1 MPPTSRS
8 KSLAR
13 SKASRARGRPKGS
26 KNLKKTTKRGAYKG
40 ARKRNFQIRRA
51 PFVETKRRVHSEVA
65 ISNAGSAGTPSLNY
79 QIPINGLT
87 IDNDDAFTL
96 LDLASYYRNSHG
108 FEDHNVIGDSIFSKY
123 LKLKLQMKFP
133 EGTSM
138 IVNPVKVYLITGWV
152 TQPAGFTNNT
162 TPTDQGATASNLRAH
177 ISNQLKEYFDTRSDY
192 LKFTEKQTANVKIE
206 KWISIKPN
214 LNASIAAVPG
224 QIMFPDDPT
233 KPDGTQIIRA
243 TGAVPLVN
251 RSFTWKTMRKVHLTQ
266 GTSLPT
272 NTDAPNPDIQNLYPN
287 HNNWLPFALIYN
299 PNYERMRDVNNDDTT
314 MTVYWNDIHYYTD
327 S

>member
-1 MPPTSRS
+1 MPPTTKS

-13 SKASRARGRPKGS
+13 ARAVRRGRPKGS

-65 ISNAGSAGTPSLNY
+65 ISNSGTDGTPSANY
-79 QIPINGLT
+79 QQPINGLN
-87 IDNDDAFTL
+87 IPNNDAFTL

-108 FEDHNVIGDSIFSKY
+108 FEDHNVLGDALYSKY
-123 LKLKLQMKFP
+123 LKLKTQIRWP
-133 EGTSM
+133 AGTNM

-162 TPTDQGATASNLRAH
+162 TPTDQAATAVDLRAH
-177 ISNQLKEYFDTRSDY
+177 ISDQLKEYFDSRSDF
-192 LKFTEKQTANVKIE
+192 LKFAEKQTSNVKIE
-206 KWISIKPN
+206 KWISIKPDN
-214 LNASIAAVPG
+214 NAAIAAQPG
-224 QIMFPDDPT
+224 QIDVETDPT
-233 KPDGTQIIRA
+233 KPAVIRT
-243 TGAVPLVN
+243 TGAVPIVN
-251 RSFTWKTMRKVHLTQ
+251 RSFTWKTMRKVHLTS

-272 NTDAPNPDIQNLYPN
+272 NTNAPNPDIQNLYPN
-287 HNNWLPFALIYN
+287 HNNWLPFAIIYN
-299 PNYERMRDVNNDDTT
+299 PDYASMRNANNDDVE
-314 MTVYWNDIHYYTD
+314 MTIFYNDIHYYTD